1 MRPKTFATAG
11 LMTLGLAGTLALTG
25 CSSNGDHED
34 TQTATSTTE
43 HQDMGDGSSGGPGR
57 SVADNDQPSASG
69 PSVSGIA
76 FDMADGS
83 LASMDDYQGQVVL
96 VVNVASRCG
105 LTPQVADLENLQ
117 QAYAGKPFTVLAF
130 PSASFNQEPLGT
142 TEAAAF
148 CADMGATYPV
158 AAKIDVTGQ
167 SAHPLFATLAQQGGE
182 PTWNF
187 TKYLVAADGTVIARF
202 GPRTTP
208 TDAAVQAAIDR
219 AL

>member
-1 MRPKTFATAG
+1 MLPKTIATVG

-25 CSSNGDHED
+25 CSSNGTSDDAHSQAAEE
-34 TQTATSTTE
+34 TAMTE
-43 HQDMGDGSSGGPGR
+43 PAQHT
-57 SVADNDQPSASG
+57 G
-69 PSVSGIA
+69 PSVSGIV

-83 LASMDDYQGQVVL
+83 LASMDDYQGKVVL

-142 TEAAAF
+142 AEAAAF

-158 AAKIDVTGQ
+158 AAKVDVTG
-167 SAHPLFATLAQQGGE
+167 SDAHPLFATLAEQGGE
-182 PTWNF
+182 PNWNF

-202 GPRTTP
+202 GPRMTP
-208 TDAAVQAAIDR
+208 TDPSVKSMIDST
-219 AL
+219 LPG